1 MSLTLAV
8 ARGTGVLPHQTL
20 EQEMTRLGLTIT
32 SACKIRTANPTQFEA
47 NGMTGDFAAFDA
59 IGQEGQTFRPAETGD
74 DVIP

>member
-1 MSLTLAV
+1 
-8 ARGTGVLPHQTL
+8 
-20 EQEMTRLGLTIT
+20 MTRLGLTIT